1 MNEFLL
7 SVLIPLQAGG
17 HVVHVYRI
25 EHAQSLEWTRAH
37 ADELA
42 RRMHGGAYV
51 ALLVEPAPGALTCG
65 CTAEERANER
75 ARVALETRRAS
86 VAH

>member
-1 MNEFLL
+1 MNAYLL

-25 EHAQSLEWTRAH
+25 EHAQSLNWTRAH

-42 RRMHGGAYV
+42 QRMHGNAYNALMV
-51 ALLVEPAPGALTCG
+51 APA
-65 CTAEERANER
+65 
-75 ARVALETRRAS
+75 
-86 VAH
+86 